1 MDWKSTQ
8 REIGICQMKK
18 MKYVKS
24 RGRFWNRDILESALL
39 LLLVGVECEC
49 SDQKEVDHEMCEL
62 MDPRFR
68 GSGGVKRSSSSSIN
82 RLVN

>member
-24 RGRFWNRDILESALL
+24 RGRFWNRDILEGALGL
-39 LLLVGVECEC
+39 SRTSVSEATR
-49 SDQKEVDHEMCEL
+49 KRL
-62 MDPRFR
+62 M
-68 GSGGVKRSSSSSIN
+68 VKC
-82 RLVN
+82 VK